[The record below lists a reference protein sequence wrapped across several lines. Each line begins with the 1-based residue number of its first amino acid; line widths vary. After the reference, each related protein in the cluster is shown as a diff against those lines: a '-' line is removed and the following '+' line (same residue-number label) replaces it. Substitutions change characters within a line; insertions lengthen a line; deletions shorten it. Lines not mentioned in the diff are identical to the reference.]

1 MNDASQGILQNI
13 CAEGPLE
20 SNQAMTFENF
30 PMYTFVLMSPKLLE
44 VSKVFV
50 PASGIC
56 DEVEFFPANACDD
69 RIVNYAACA
78 RMEEAG
84 EG

>member
-1 MNDASQGILQNI
+1 
-13 CAEGPLE
+13 
-20 SNQAMTFENF
+20 MTFENF